1 MKCRVCGQEIR
12 KGDRFKGVDFV
23 SIPFCSESCYN
34 EYHID
39 HKPVSR
45 ERKTK
50 EATERLKLTDFLC
63 ELYLDNGVETPF
75 GWFGK
80 QIEKFEKDHDCT
92 DRDIKLTIRYA
103 IEYEGYELCTDYGIR
118 QFERFYPLYKQFNE
132 AVKRSKE
139 VAETMQDDPVVPVT
153 PNSGERYIGFK
164 VDLDNI

>member
-12 KGDRFKGVDFV
+12 RGDRFKCVSFV
-23 SIPFCSESCYN
+23 SIPFCSEKCAD
-34 EYHID
+34 EYCSTHT
-39 HKPVSR
+39 HKSK
-45 ERKTK
+45 ERKT
-50 EATERLKLTDFLC
+50 EEGAEYLKLTDYLC
-63 ELYLDNGVETPF
+63 NLYLDNDVETPF
-75 GWFGK
+75 GWFVN
-80 QIEKFEKDHDCT
+80 QIKKFKEAHDCT
-92 DRDIKLTIRYA
+92 YKDIRLLIVYA
-103 IEYEGYELCTDYGIR
+103 IKYEGYELDTNYGLI

>member
-12 KGDRFKGVDFV
+12 RGDRFKCASFV
-23 SIPFCSESCYN
+23 SIPFCSEKCAD
-34 EYHID
+34 EYCLT
-39 HKPVSR
+39 HKPPSR
-45 ERKTK
+45 NRATK
-50 EATERLKLTDFLC
+50 EGEELLKLTDFLC

-75 GWFGK
+75 GWFGGQIRSFKK
-80 QIEKFEKDHDCT
+80 QHDCT
-92 DRDIKLTIRYA
+92 YRDIKLMIRYA

-132 AVKRSKE
+132 AIKRSKE
-139 VAETMQDDPVVPVT
+139 VAETMQDDPVVEVV